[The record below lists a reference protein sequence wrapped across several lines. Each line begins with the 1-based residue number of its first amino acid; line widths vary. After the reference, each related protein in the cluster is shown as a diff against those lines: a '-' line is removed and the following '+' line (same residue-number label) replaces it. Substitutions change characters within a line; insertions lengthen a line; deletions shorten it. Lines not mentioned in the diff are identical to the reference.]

1 MNPPSSVQAAPSL
14 ERIVTNWRRFSTGL
28 WRVAEGD
35 IAAAHSVSTLPKV
48 QTFTH
53 EGRLFTNG
61 GSCFSKCVHAEVHGY
76 PLIPAAEYRGEASV
90 PYSYQGREVTCKG
103 KTFRLG
109 EQVLFVASDPTIEE
123 WRCLLRSLYADGG
136 LFAAN
141 CTYAEFLLDRF
152 DPKSDNGNT
161 ARFKELAECG
171 AQQMPR
177 TQEEMLQLLARETGL
192 ANQPQ
197 QIDFA
202 L

>member
-1 MNPPSSVQAAPSL
+1 MARV
-14 ERIVTNWRRFSTGL
+14 RRC
-28 WRVAEGD
+28 
-35 IAAAHSVSTLPKV
+35 IAAAYSVSTLPKV

-76 PLIPAAEYRGEASV
+76 PLIPADEYCGAESV
-90 PYSYQGREVTCKG
+90 PYSYQGREATCKS
-103 KTFRLG
+103 KAFRLG
-109 EQVLFVASDPTIEE
+109 EQVVFVASDPTVDE
-123 WRCLLRSLYADGG
+123 WRSLLRSLYADGG
-136 LFAAN
+136 LFAAD

-152 DPKSDNGNT
+152 DPKSENGNT

-177 TQEEMLQLLARETGL
+177 TQEEMLRLLEQEQGFV
-192 ANQPQ
+192 NQPQ

>member
-1 MNPPSSVQAAPSL
+1 MNPSSSVQAAPPL
-14 ERIVTNWRRFSTGL
+14 ERIVTNWRRFSSGL
-28 WRVAEGD
+28 WRVSEGY
-35 IAAAHSVSTLPKV
+35 IAAAYSVSTLPKV

-53 EGRLFTNG
+53 EGRFFTNG
-61 GSCFSKCVHAEVHGY
+61 GSCFSKCVHAEVQGY
-76 PLIPAAEYRGEASV
+76 PLIPADEYCGAESV
-90 PYSYQGREVTCKG
+90 PYSYQGREVVCKG
-103 KTFRLG
+103 KIFRLG
-109 EQVLFVASDPTIEE
+109 EQVLFVASDPTIDE

-136 LFAAN
+136 LFAAD

-152 DPKSDNGNT
+152 DPKSEAGNA

-171 AQQMPR
+171 AQPMPR
-177 TQEEMLQLLARETGL
+177 IQDEMRRLLEQEKGF